1 MQHNKREIGFI
12 AQDFENLPITLGE
25 NFVEK
30 IIGKID
36 KDGPDVEL
44 NAMDY
49 DRIGPILWTVCKK
62 ILARIEVLESKL
74 NSN

>member
-1 MQHNKREIGFI
+1 MQNSKRNAGFI

-30 IIGKID
+30 VMGEIEE
-36 KDGPDVEL
+36 DGPDVEL
-44 NAMDY
+44 NTMAY
-49 DRIGPILWTVCKK
+49 DRVGTILWTVCRNLLK
-62 ILARIEVLESKL
+62 RIEVLESKL